1 MNQTKISNKVTG
13 AFALIDNLVRNGTE
27 YIFGYPGGAIL
38 SIYNELYF
46 WESTQIIQHILTR
59 HEQGAIHAA
68 DSYSRVTGSVGVC
81 FATSGPGAT
90 NLITGIANANL
101 DSIPIIIITGQVTSN
116 LIGSDS
122 FQETDIFGITFPI
135 VKHSYR
141 IDNAADICNIIPEAF
156 YIAQNGRPGTII
168 IDIPKDIGLNEFSS
182 YYIVRQK
189 DIVNLQGYRFDY
201 RVKRKLLQVLLEA
214 IIISDRPLFYV
225 GGGLITSDA
234 YYELNYISD
243 RFGIPVTTTLMGK
256 SCFDETDPL
265 ALGMLGMHGRAYANF
280 AVSECDLLL
289 AIGARFDDRV
299 TGKLEGFASSAKIIH
314 IDIDP
319 AEISKNKKVDIYLI
333 GDVKTILNELIKMY
347 RRRDNAYKLQP
358 NRESWLFKNDLW
370 KNSYPLTIPKFYR
383 KLSPQS
389 VINAIGEI
397 YSNAIVTTDVGQHQM
412 WSAQFI
418 KRYPRQWSTSAGL
431 GTMGYGLP
439 AAIGAQIA
447 FPNSNVVCITGDS
460 SIQICVQGLA
470 TIAQYKL
477 PIRVMI
483 INNHWKGTVRQWQES
498 FHESRYYNSN
508 MNKGQPNF
516 VALASSYN
524 IKGILVETEEQ
535 LKVELKNYQNYPN
548 PILFDFNVIENEI
561 CYPMVTP
568 GKANLVMQGIKYKQ
582 NEFELLKKYIEPND
596 PFLAQYFDI
605 RESEITKKAKI
616 GPFTTNLISNLD
628 QLSFIKANNRK
639 IQILVQSVNKVM
651 KTLEKTN
658 SKRLKKT
665 IINNMTLEK

>member
-1 MNQTKISNKVTG
+1 MNQTKISNKITG

-122 FQETDIFGITFPI
+122 FQETDIFGITFSI

-141 IDNAADICNIIPEAF
+141 IDNSADICNIIPEAF

-168 IDIPKDIGLNEFSS
+168 IDIPKDIGLNEFSN

-201 RVKRKLLQVLLEA
+201 RGKRKLLQVLLEA

-265 ALGMLGMHGRAYANF
+265 ALGMLGMHGSAYANF
-280 AVSECDLLL
+280 AVSECDLLV

-333 GDVKTILNELIKMY
+333 GDVRTILNELIKMY

-389 VINAIGEI
+389 VINVIGEI
-397 YSNAIVTTDVGQHQM
+397 Y
-412 WSAQFI
+412 
-418 KRYPRQWSTSAGL
+418 
-431 GTMGYGLP
+431 
-439 AAIGAQIA
+439 
-447 FPNSNVVCITGDS
+447 
-460 SIQICVQGLA
+460 
-470 TIAQYKL
+470 
-477 PIRVMI
+477 
-483 INNHWKGTVRQWQES
+483 
-498 FHESRYYNSN
+498 
-508 MNKGQPNF
+508 
-516 VALASSYN
+516 
-524 IKGILVETEEQ
+524 
-535 LKVELKNYQNYPN
+535 
-548 PILFDFNVIENEI
+548 
-561 CYPMVTP
+561 
-568 GKANLVMQGIKYKQ
+568 
-582 NEFELLKKYIEPND
+582 
-596 PFLAQYFDI
+596 
-605 RESEITKKAKI
+605 
-616 GPFTTNLISNLD
+616 
-628 QLSFIKANNRK
+628 
-639 IQILVQSVNKVM
+639 
-651 KTLEKTN
+651 
-658 SKRLKKT
+658 
-665 IINNMTLEK
+665 